1 MAPPLRVLELIVS
14 TDLGGGPAQ
23 VHELVTRLPPEGF
36 VFTVAGPPGG
46 AYDGIFAESG
56 ARFVGIA
63 TNRLGRQ
70 PFLDVLR
77 LIRRGSINLVHSHGK
92 GAGVYGRLAA
102 RVARVP
108 AVHTFHGIH
117 YADYPVGIGR
127 AYLMLERRLA
137 RLTKAIVHVSDSQA
151 REAATLGLAPPSS
164 SHVIINGTD
173 AGRIAASSRPRGEAR
188 RALGL
193 DSEALVL
200 GTVARFDPVKA
211 LDALLRAFALA
222 AAAEPT
228 AHLVIIGDGSERS
241 RLHALAGSLGIED
254 RVRFPG
260 VIAEA
265 SRLLSAVDLYVSAS
279 RKEGLP
285 LAILEAMAS
294 GLPVAATRAPGHV
307 DVVEEGVTGLLVTPD
322 DHRALGQAMGDLLA
336 EPRVRAAMGQAG
348 RRRVEERFSASR
360 MAAETADLYRVTVGR
375 FAVGGALRR
384 GV

>member
-1 MAPPLRVLELIVS
+1 MEPPLRVLELIVS

-23 VHELVTRLPPEGF
+23 VNELVARLPREEF
-36 VFTVAGPPGG
+36 VVTVAEPPGG
-46 AYDGIFAESG
+46 AYGSIFTESG
-56 ARFVGIA
+56 ARFVGIG
-63 TNRLGRQ
+63 TNRLARR

-77 LIRRGSINLVHSHGK
+77 LIRRDSIDLVHSHGK

-102 RVARVP
+102 RVAGVP

-117 YADYPVGIGR
+117 YTDYRAGLGR
-127 AYLMLERRLA
+127 AYLAVERRLA
-137 RLTKAIVHVSDSQA
+137 RLTKAIVHVSESQA
-151 REAATLGLAPPSS
+151 REAAALGLAPPCS
-164 SHVIINGTD
+164 SHVIVNGID
-173 AGRIAASSRPRGEAR
+173 AARIAVSARPRREAR

-193 DSEALVL
+193 DPEALVL

-211 LDALLRAFALA
+211 LDTLLRAFALA
-222 AAAEPT
+222 AAEPA
-228 AHLVIIGDGSERS
+228 AHLVVIGDGSERA
-241 RLHALAGSLGIED
+241 RLSALAGSLGIEA

-260 VIAEA
+260 FIAEA

-360 MAAETADLYRVTVGR
+360 MVAETADLYRVTVGR
-375 FAVGGALRR
+375 FAAGGAQRR